1 LPLSAVVWRAGQ
13 DGWSGFW
20 HDVTTPE
27 AWSTMKLTVL
37 SSFAVAIINVFMG
50 TLIAWVLVRDS
61 FPGKRFVDVLIDL
74 PFALPTIVAGLV
86 LLTLYGPQS
95 PIHVSLAY
103 TKPGVVIALLFVTL
117 PFVVRTVQPVLLEL
131 DTEMEEAAA
140 SLGAS
145 GFTIFRRVVLPNL
158 TPAILAGAALSF
170 ARALS
175 EYGATVLIS
184 GNIPFKTQIASVH
197 IYNQVENDN
206 TTGAAAVA
214 TLLLV
219 VALVVLFAIGMIE
232 RRALKR

>member
-1 LPLSAVVWRAGQ
+1 
-13 DGWSGFW
+13 
-20 HDVTTPE
+20 
-27 AWSTMKLTVL
+27 
-37 SSFAVAIINVFMG
+37 
-50 TLIAWVLVRDS
+50 
-61 FPGKRFVDVLIDL
+61 
-74 PFALPTIVAGLV
+74 
-86 LLTLYGPQS
+86 
-95 PIHVSLAY
+95 
-103 TKPGVVIALLFVTL
+103 LLFVTL

-158 TPAILAGAALSF
+158 VPAILAGAALSF

-175 EYGATVLIS
+175 EYGSTVLIS

-197 IYNQVENDN
+197 IYNQIENDN

-214 TLLLV
+214 TVLLL